1 MHKYTIM
8 TILGTRPEIIRL
20 SRVLPALDS
29 VFHHIFVYTNQNY
42 DYELSGIFFNEL
54 QLRAPDHIL
63 NVKSQSLGTQIG
75 NILSQTEH
83 IMLQVK
89 PDAVLILGD
98 TNSALSAII
107 ARRMNI
113 PVFHMEAGNR
123 CFDWRVPEEIN
134 RRIVDHI
141 SNFNICYTEH
151 ARRYLLHEGIDPAS
165 IFVFGS
171 PLKEVI
177 DYYRDS
183 IEKSNILNKLS
194 ITSGK
199 YFLLSIHREEN
210 VDNTISLDSLV
221 NTLHAITKEYEIPIV
236 VSLHPRTK
244 KRLEHIHF
252 NNDHII
258 FHKPF
263 GFYDYNK
270 LQKNALCVL
279 SDSGTIQEESSIL
292 NFNAIQL
299 RTTTERPEAFDAG
312 SIIVCGLEAKGVLQ
326 AISTTL
332 KINKHGTELVPSIY
346 YQEPNVSA
354 KVIKIL
360 SGMIATHLSLTLV
373 KNFVINN

>member
-29 VFHHIFVYTNQNY
+29 VFHHVFVYTNQNY
-42 DYELSGIFFNEL
+42 DYELSGVFFNEL
-54 QLRAPDHIL
+54 QLRTPDHIL
-63 NVKSQSLGTQIG
+63 NVKSESLGTQIG

-89 PDAVLILGD
+89 PDAILILGD

-134 RRIVDHI
+134 RRIIDHI

-183 IEKSNILNKLS
+183 IEKSDILNKLS

-210 VDNTISLDSLV
+210 VDNIISLNSLV
-221 NTLHAITKEYEIPIV
+221 KTLHTVTKEYKIPIV

-244 KRLEHIHF
+244 KRIEHIPL

-326 AISTTL
+326 AISITL
-332 KINKHGTELVPSIY
+332 KINKHGAEVVPSIY

-360 SGMIATHLSLTLV
+360 SGMIATHL
-373 KNFVINN
+373 